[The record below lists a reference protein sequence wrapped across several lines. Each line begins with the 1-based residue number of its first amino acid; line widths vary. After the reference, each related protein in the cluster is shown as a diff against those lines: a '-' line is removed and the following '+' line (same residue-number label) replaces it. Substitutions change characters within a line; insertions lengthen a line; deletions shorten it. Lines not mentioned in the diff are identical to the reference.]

1 MPLYHTSSH
10 SSSQPTAIHHGHLGS
25 SSSSSSLW
33 TWSSDSSSSSDLI
46 CFISLH
52 LQNQT
57 KSDWFQ
63 PSLLLQHGLKSL
75 VELLRRRDLGIN
87 IFPSSFRFGNL
98 PSNFNTVPRSIWLM
112 LASQINRKALE
123 IQKFNRRPSVVNQAI
138 RSKSD
143 PLMNWCAE
151 EAAEVNQRFSA
162 LALKH
167 PEMYHL
173 GAGPNGM
180 QGA

>member
-1 MPLYHTSSH
+1 
-10 SSSQPTAIHHGHLGS
+10 
-25 SSSSSSLW
+25 
-33 TWSSDSSSSSDLI
+33 
-46 CFISLH
+46 
-52 LQNQT
+52 
-57 KSDWFQ
+57 
-63 PSLLLQHGLKSL
+63 
-75 VELLRRRDLGIN
+75 
-87 IFPSSFRFGNL
+87 
-98 PSNFNTVPRSIWLM
+98 M

-123 IQKFNRRPSVVNQAI
+123 IQTFNRRPSVVHQAI